1 MKLPDSDFHD
11 DGPNL
16 TPVIDVVFLLLIF
29 FLVATT
35 YDQEERELDVDLPEV
50 AQAQPLSM
58 TQDLIV
64 NITRD
69 GKLRVARSDYN
80 ENQLLRLIRASQEN
94 NPHQSVL
101 IRGDG
106 ESAFKYA
113 VRVMGIC
120 NKAGIDYRVAAVQ
133 EQ

>member
-1 MKLPDSDFHD
+1 M
-11 DGPNL
+11 
-16 TPVIDVVFLLLIF
+16 
-29 FLVATT
+29 
-35 YDQEERELDVDLPEV
+35 DLPEV